1 MPTTTIDLETKTG
14 ACRTEI
20 HTPEGAGPWPAVI
33 VCFDAFGVRP
43 SISAIAERISK
54 MGYVV
59 AVPDFYHNA
68 GSVYELLPPGAS
80 HDVKGLMGL
89 FSDQELRA
97 KWSAKFYAPAL
108 DYDHLKN
115 DVEPLLEVFAKRS
128 DVKGG
133 IGTTGYCMGG
143 NMSLRIATIFGD
155 KITATASIH
164 GGGLAT
170 PAPDSVHLR
179 ATSIKSRVYIA
190 GAIEDGSFTDDMKRT
205 LDEALT
211 LAHVDHTIETYPA
224 KHGFAVSDHGV
235 YDAAAAERHYMALE
249 KFYGETLGK

>member
-1 MPTTTIDLETKTG
+1 MPTTIIDLETKTG
-14 ACRTEI
+14 VCKTEI
-20 HTPEGAGPWPAVI
+20 HTPSGPGPWPAVI

-43 SISAIAERISK
+43 AMSTIAERISK

-59 AVPDFYHNA
+59 AVPDFYHDA
-68 GSVYELLPPGAS
+68 GSVFELLPPGAS
-80 HDVKGLMGL
+80 HDVKGMMGL
-89 FSDQELRA
+89 FADQELRA
-97 KWSAKFYAPAL
+97 KWSAKFYLPAL

-115 DVEPLLEVFAKRS
+115 DVEPLLAYFAKRS

-143 NMSLRIATIFGD
+143 NMSVRIAAIFGD
-155 KITATASIH
+155 KIAATASIH
-164 GGGLAT
+164 GGGLVT

-179 ATSIKSRVYIA
+179 AASIKSHVYIA
-190 GAIEDGSFTDDMKRT
+190 AAMEDLTDETRKT
-205 LDEALT
+205 LDDALT
-211 LAHVDHTIETYPA
+211 AAHVVHAIETYPA

-235 YDAAAAERHYMALE
+235 YDEAAAERHYAALE